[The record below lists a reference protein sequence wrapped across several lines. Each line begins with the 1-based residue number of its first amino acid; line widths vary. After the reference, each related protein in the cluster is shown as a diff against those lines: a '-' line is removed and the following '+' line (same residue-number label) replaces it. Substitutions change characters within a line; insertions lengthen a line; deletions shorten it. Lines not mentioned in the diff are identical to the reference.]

1 MDGAMRQISSIRE
14 ELMNE
19 VALKQVETRIKRRG
33 CRFFHPLLW
42 VWFFSCLWGCAA
54 PVKHDASRA
63 LQAPQLASS
72 HFLSSDGRVIPV
84 RTFLPGQT
92 KLRAVVI
99 ALHGFNDYSRA
110 FTSVGSFFAGQ
121 GIGLI
126 AYDQRGFGLS
136 ERTGIWAGA
145 SSYGEDLDAMTRAVK
160 QRYPGLPLF
169 LLGESMGAAVVI
181 TALHDHPDMAVEG
194 VILSAPAVWSR
205 DTMPWYQSL
214 IMDLAAS
221 LLPEVRLTGSG
232 LRVQAS
238 DNLEMLR
245 GLGRD
250 PWVIKATRID
260 AIQGLADLMD
270 AAQAGIDQ
278 VKKPLLILYGG
289 KDEIIPQMPVKRL
302 WERISAQPDVRAA
315 YYPGGFHLLLR
326 DLNAA
331 LPLRDAMGWMNDPKA
346 PLVSGCEL
354 QSVDSVSGSSAF
366 QVSAACLSDRADV
379 KRLDANPM

>member
-1 MDGAMRQISSIRE
+1 M
-14 ELMNE
+14 
-19 VALKQVETRIKRRG
+19 
-33 CRFFHPLLW
+33 
-42 VWFFSCLWGCAA
+42 
-54 PVKHDASRA
+54 KHDASRA
-63 LQAPQLASS
+63 LQTAQLASS
-72 HFLSSDGRVIPV
+72 LFLSADGRVIPV
-84 RTFLPGQT
+84 RSFLPRQAE
-92 KLRAVVI
+92 LRAVVI

-110 FTSVGSFFAGQ
+110 FASVGSYFATQ

-145 SSYGEDLDAMTRAVK
+145 SAYGEDLDALTRAVK